1 MWIQQRLSMQLL
13 RMCWL
18 KPRYG
23 FWQIGFA
30 FWISF
35 YNLCTF
41 GGVNVFDTQLP
52 CLKMTIILLPLVL
65 ICLYEM
71 MSMKQLA

>member
-1 MWIQQRLSMQLL
+1 MDPAETQHAAFKNVLAEAQVWVLAD
-13 RMCWL
+13 WF
-18 KPRYG
+18 G
-23 FWQIGFA
+23 